1 VSSRH
6 GAPDAPLDQADAVGL
21 IEGVTRFNAEG
32 VPGLRDR
39 SKSGPPEWL
48 DEGQLAAFK
57 AVVLRGPAAGCQ
69 GRRARVLSGEA
80 SMFAQRG
87 TVMDARRRTWLI
99 WLASGWFMPA
109 ALIRAAVAQEGR
121 RRVVEARIENRKVVA
136 PSEAIQITEGDVI
149 ELRWTSDE
157 AVDLHLHGYDL
168 ELHVRPDEPAAMVIE
183 AYATGRF
190 PITSHGW
197 GKGGH
202 GHDELTYLEVYPR

>member
-1 VSSRH
+1 
-6 GAPDAPLDQADAVGL
+6 
-21 IEGVTRFNAEG
+21 
-32 VPGLRDR
+32 
-39 SKSGPPEWL
+39 
-48 DEGQLAAFK
+48 
-57 AVVLRGPAAGCQ
+57 
-69 GRRARVLSGEA
+69 
-80 SMFAQRG
+80 MFAQRG

-99 WLASGWFMPA
+99 WLASGWFLPA
-109 ALIRAAVAQEGR
+109 ALIRAAVAQEGP
-121 RRVVEARIENRKVVA
+121 RRVIEARIENRKVVA
-136 PSEAIQITEGDVI
+136 PSEAIRITEGDVI